1 MTRLELYR
9 LKSIWGNYTFDYACS
24 LARGRFGELISMWDP
39 NMFVKEEIW
48 CDESFIIVKG
58 RCLSVVG
65 DCFMINIYGPHDTLA
80 KVNLWNKLREF
91 MQSYRGKYIL
101 FGYMNEV
108 REELERY
115 GSVFSRSEA
124 QIFNGFINDENLIE
138 LPLEDVLDVFPNYQV
153 TALDRLWSD
162 HILILFH
169 NNKSDF
175 GLIIFK
181 IYHSWFLRS
190 DFDDIIILELANLG
204 HNSNGIKVVFHDK
217 LKRLK
222 IKIKQWHVQN
232 RSCKSLRKQELACQ
246 LKGIEE
252 NIEAGIASLDKHK
265 ERSKILHEV
274 ADIENFKAVDT
285 VQKARIKWDMEGD
298 ENTKCFHGL
307 VKQKRRE
314 KFQTN
319 ESVVSFSPVAQYGIR
334 VAIKLSMVFH
344 LLLLRDTRRASRWIS
359 MSLCLLFL
367 KLERCLS
374 VPTRRLL
381 LSFRKLSKVVGKLV
395 SHEQSAFI
403 SGRQILDGLHI
414 ALSDAVSSGLI
425 RGIKFDG
432 LAVRLS
438 HLFYADDVVIT
449 MEWSSQD
456 MDNIIRVLRVFFLAS
471 GLKINIHKS
480 NGYGVGVSLEEE
492 WGFDSLQFKVGCGT
506 LFHFWKDTWLGD
518 HPLYLRYNRLFHL
531 EENKDCLVIDRISNG
546 EWRWDWSRSELGNR
560 NMSPLNALLVEIG
573 NMEMTL
579 ELDAYVWSLAKD
591 GMFSVGVT
599 HRFLDD
605 RFLPLLVPSTIWEK
619 MLPQKVN
626 IFLWRLILD
635 RLPRRLN
642 LSS

>member
-65 DCFMINIYGPHDTLA
+65 DCFLINIYGPHDTLA

-101 FGYMNEV
+101 FGDMNEV

-153 TALDRLWSD
+153 TALDRLWSG
-162 HILILFH
+162 HILIIFH
-169 NNKSDF
+169 YNKSDF
-175 GLIIFK
+175 GMIPFK
-181 IYHSWFLRS
+181 IYHSWFLHS
-190 DFDDIIILELANLG
+190 DFGDLIKLELANLG
-204 HNSNGIKVVFHDK
+204 HNSNGIKVMFHDK

-232 RSCKSLRKQELACQ
+232 RSCESSRKQELACQ

-252 NIEAGIASLDKHK
+252 KIEAGIASLDKHK

-274 ADIENFKAVDT
+274 ADIENFEVVDT

-314 KFQTN
+314 KFQAN
-319 ESVVSFSPVAQYGIR
+319 ESAVSFSPVAVSSILNFKDQFQLEGVVSMDEIKA
-334 VAIKLSMVFH
+334 AIWDWGSDKTLDGF
-344 LLLLRDTRRASRWIS
+344 
-359 MSLCLLFL
+359 
-367 KLERCLS
+367 
-374 VPTRRLL
+374 
-381 LSFRKLSKVVGKLV
+381 SFAFVKRYYESIKMDIHEFVLSKVVGKLV

-449 MEWSSQD
+449 REWSSQD
-456 MDNIIRVLRVFFLAS
+456 MDNIIRDVQQVLSCYLGLPIGSNMNHTANRKNLMDRFHTKLSSWKANLLSIGGGLTLIKSVRGDSQDTKKLAWIKWSNVMALFDKGGLGIGSLKSFNLALLQYLRWRLAS
-471 GLKINIHKS
+471 NPS
-480 NGYGVGVSLEEE
+480 
-492 WGFDSLQFKVGCGT
+492 
-506 LFHFWKDTWLGD
+506 
-518 HPLYLRYNRLFHL
+518 
-531 EENKDCLVIDRISNG
+531 
-546 EWRWDWSRSELGNR
+546 
-560 NMSPLNALLVEIG
+560 AL
-573 NMEMTL
+573 
-579 ELDAYVWSLAKD
+579 
-591 GMFSVGVT
+591 
-599 HRFLDD
+599 
-605 RFLPLLVPSTIWEK
+605 
-619 MLPQKVN
+619 
-626 IFLWRLILD
+626 
-635 RLPRRLN
+635 
-642 LSS
+642 